1 MFCLRLPHLSSL
13 TVLQYFKSIEKVAN
27 EQGFR
32 QMLPRIKKRDSVHE
46 DDEVPVAPQPTR
58 NELKLAVPT
67 QEISRSASP
76 ALEPM
81 SARIS
86 DADASLLNSVDLSSE
101 LQFAP
106 MSARVTG

>member
-1 MFCLRLPHLSSL
+1 MFP
-13 TVLQYFKSIEKVAN
+13 
-27 EQGFR
+27 
-32 QMLPRIKKRDSVHE
+32 KKRDSVVEE
-46 DDEVPVAPQPTR
+46 DLVILPAPVPQRDNTLTLTVPPQD
-58 NELKLAVPT
+58 V
-67 QEISRSASP
+67 SRSASP

-86 DADASLLNSVDLSSE
+86 DGEAGNIQAMDLNSE